1 MQADLGIG
9 SELDFDRSVGIANV
23 EIPHLLVEGCNDAIG
38 DEIAGGRI
46 GVGFFGNDG
55 VEGLSLKKQDEKE
68 EGLHGN
74 LVDDRLVDD
83 RLESLLH
90 V

>member
-1 MQADLGIG
+1 MPVVFSQAGVLG
-9 SELDFDRSVGIANV
+9 E
-23 EIPHLLVEGCNDAIG
+23 EIEKV
-38 DEIAGGRI
+38 
-46 GVGFFGNDG
+46 DG
-55 VEGLSLKKQDEKE
+55 VESLSLKKQDEKE
-68 EGLHGN
+68 KGLHGN

>member
-1 MQADLGIG
+1 
-9 SELDFDRSVGIANV
+9 
-23 EIPHLLVEGCNDAIG
+23 
-38 DEIAGGRI
+38 
-46 GVGFFGNDG
+46 
-55 VEGLSLKKQDEKE
+55 LKKQDEKE